1 MSSPSSTLS
10 ETIAKNSALNSRSGL
25 KAIAIFIGLF
35 LASWITAV
43 ILGVGITQIMNWLHA
58 GPNLRTFIGDTI
70 ARGGNLVVQL
80 ILVSQATRL
89 FLKRS
94 LSRTA
99 FLRSAS
105 WWKDLSF
112 GLLIASLAMG
122 LVFIFE
128 TAMGWLVVDGWTWQ
142 SLNMETWLRGFWLS
156 ILTSTLAAVSEEA
169 LLRGYLLTALTES
182 WGQWIALGLMSILFA
197 LPHLLVSGAEETNWL
212 LFTLLLA
219 LPGLMLG
226 WIYLKS
232 GTLWLPIGI
241 HFAWNMMQGDFF
253 NLSGERGVALFGAI
267 THLPGPSWIVGTTY
281 GIEVGLLGI
290 LALLFVWIC
299 TSVWL
304 CWREERFHD

>member
-10 ETIAKNSALNSRSGL
+10 ETIAKNSDLNSRSGL

-128 TAMGWLVVDGWTWQ
+128 TAMG
-142 SLNMETWLRGFWLS
+142 
-156 ILTSTLAAVSEEA
+156 
-169 LLRGYLLTALTES
+169 
-182 WGQWIALGLMSILFA
+182 
-197 LPHLLVSGAEETNWL
+197 
-212 LFTLLLA
+212 
-219 LPGLMLG
+219 
-226 WIYLKS
+226 
-232 GTLWLPIGI
+232 
-241 HFAWNMMQGDFF
+241 
-253 NLSGERGVALFGAI
+253 
-267 THLPGPSWIVGTTY
+267 
-281 GIEVGLLGI
+281 
-290 LALLFVWIC
+290 
-299 TSVWL
+299 
-304 CWREERFHD
+304 